1 MSDSLL
7 TVVQDFC
14 AENSLPIPAGVCG
27 VTETGVAQYKALMKR
42 LVTELSQ
49 YVWKEQVIRKTFT
62 TIASEDQGSIAT
74 VIGADCRGIIQNSIW
89 NESQRRPLVG
99 PVPPAVWE
107 SLKALPVTG
116 PLDRYSLHGDHFH
129 ILPAPIAGETIG
141 LMYQSSYGI
150 IDETRTT
157 TKANFTDDS
166 DQFLF
171 PDIVLGTGLDY
182 LWKKAKGED
191 WQGSYGEFM
200 GQVAKNI
207 VKDTA
212 PILQLDQAQQNIRPG
227 IWVPSGSWGV

>member
-7 TVVQDFC
+7 TTVQDFC

-49 YVWKEQVIRKTFT
+49 YTWKEQIIRKTFT
-62 TIASEDQGSIAT
+62 TIAAENQGPLST
-74 VIGADCRGIIQNSIW
+74 VIGPDCRGIIQNSIW
-89 NESQRRPLVG
+89 NETKRRPFVG

-107 SLKALPVTG
+107 SLKALPITG
-116 PLDRYSLHGDHFH
+116 PLDRYSFHGDNFQ
-129 ILPAPIAGETIG
+129 ILPAPPAGETIG

-157 TKANFTDDS
+157 TKANFTVDS
-166 DQFLF
+166 DEFLF
-171 PDIVLGTGLDY
+171 PDVVVAKGLAY
-182 LWKKAKGED
+182 LWKKAKGEE
-191 WQGSYGEFM
+191 WQDLYNEYM
-200 GQVAKNI
+200 GLIAKNI

-212 PILQLDQAQQNIRPG
+212 PILYLDHAQQNIKPG
-227 IWVPSGSWGV
+227 IWIPSGSWGA